1 MKPGGNRLFLKVN
14 IRTDKDGNEEID
26 QEAKVV
32 ESNMEGV
39 KKGDTVFF
47 NQYGAVSV
55 NSMKTKKHIFLIV
68 DAEDVYGLQ

>member
-1 MKPGGNRLFLKVN
+1 MKPVGNRVFLKVA

-32 ESNMEGV
+32 DSNMEGV

-68 DAEDVYGLQ
+68 DSEDVYGKL